1 MVNIVLYNVNNTW
14 SRSSFSS
21 VMTFVNQ
28 KCLSIDPII
37 SLQTVKN
44 SIKDSQFAIL
54 ETVMT
59 AITDIWPEGMKYRI
73 RILTGMAIGMFF
85 LGINLCT
92 QSGLYWLDIM
102 DNAAAGWALMLTG
115 LIETIAVAWFY
126 GVPQLIKDIETMIGP
141 RSRLWWA
148 YWVICWSF
156 VTPVLLIGIL
166 IWQFVEYVPIE
177 GPGWALTVNW
187 LITATGLVII
197 VGWMIYS
204 VSLSQF
210 YGNQIRN
217 NF

>member
-1 MVNIVLYNVNNTW
+1 
-14 SRSSFSS
+14 
-21 VMTFVNQ
+21 MTFVNQ

>member
-1 MVNIVLYNVNNTW
+1 MDIDLILSLETVEL
-14 SRSSFSS
+14 SF
-21 VMTFVNQ
+21 N
-28 KCLSIDPII
+28 L
-37 SLQTVKN
+37 
-44 SIKDSQFAIL
+44 IKDSQFAIL

-73 RILTGMAIGMFF
+73 RILTGFAVGMFL

-177 GPGWALTVNW
+177 GPGWAITVNW
-187 LITATGLVII
+187 LITATGLIII

-204 VSLSQF
+204 VSSLQL
-210 YGNQIRN
+210 
-217 NF
+217 